1 MEGHELYT
9 AGHMI
14 EAAVAYYEAT
24 GKRRFLE
31 IVSKFADLVCQ
42 TFGSEEGKIHG
53 YPGHQ
58 EIELALVKLY
68 RVTREKTEN
77 SRRTRCKSKLYLFCN
92 GRPGI

>member
-14 EAAVAYYEAT
+14 EAAVAYYDAT
-24 GKRRFLE
+24 GKKHFLD
-31 IVSKFADLVCQ
+31 IVSKFADLICR
-42 TFGSEEGKIHG
+42 TFGPEEGKIHG

-68 RVTREKTEN
+68 RVTGKKECGSQLFSGRRKT
-77 SRRTRCKSKLYLFCN
+77 SRT
-92 GRPGI
+92 

>member
-42 TFGSEEGKIHG
+42 TFGPEEGKIHG
-53 YPGHQ
+53 DPYP
-58 EIELALVKLY
+58 EIRRPEILPLFLLLQKLFSGGGKE
-68 RVTREKTEN
+68 TGT
-77 SRRTRCKSKLYLFCN
+77 
-92 GRPGI
+92 